1 METAPSEPPGRGP
14 AADPPHALAAEQ
26 QLQPLRHL
34 AQIQPLLSL
43 AASVDVITHSGE
55 CLKHTVSS

>member
-1 METAPSEPPGRGP
+1 METASSEPPGRGP
-14 AADPPHALAAEQ
+14 AAAPPHAAEQ

-55 CLKHTVSS
+55 CLKHTVSC